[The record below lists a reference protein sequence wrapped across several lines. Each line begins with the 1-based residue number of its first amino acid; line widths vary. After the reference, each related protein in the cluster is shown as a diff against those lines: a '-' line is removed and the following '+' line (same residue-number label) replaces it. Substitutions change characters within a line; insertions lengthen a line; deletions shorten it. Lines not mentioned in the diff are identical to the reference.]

1 MSREISAS
9 RHNAR
14 YAEEAAEFVE
24 RRLPELGDVLS
35 IGRAQEAL
43 REALSAVSAV
53 DCAIAN
59 VTQAS
64 QALDAAL
71 AKLDEANKRA
81 RKAGD
86 AAFKSTPVVSSD
98 LGDEVTHID
107 DLRLGVR
114 VHVQTRY
121 GTKVGEGDVSQI
133 LAPLVWIGDAIYSA
147 DDYMFISTRRQN
159 EPPP

>member
-1 MSREISAS
+1 MSREISTS
-9 RHNAR
+9 RHNAVF
-14 YAEEAAEFVE
+14 AEEAAEFVE
-24 RRLPELGDVLS
+24 RRLPELGDVFS

-53 DCAIAN
+53 DSAIARVN
-59 VTQAS
+59 QAY

-81 RKAGD
+81 RKAGE

-98 LGDEVTHID
+98 LGEMVIHID
-107 DLRLGVR
+107 DLQLGVR

-121 GTKVGEGDVSQI
+121 GTKVGEGSVSQI
-133 LAPLVWIGDAIYSA
+133 LAPLVWVGDAIYSA
-147 DDYMFISTRRQN
+147 DDYVFVSTKGDN